1 MFPLS
6 FRKSMPNEGDTSVVD
21 RGTCIVGCL
30 SVTSSLP
37 SPSTAW
43 TTKAYI
49 SQNPWRLEVRH
60 VVYVLLTGCASTS
73 GGGSDQCEITPM
85 TGGWNFLT
93 RKVVKVTSDSE
104 AAVCSHAYNLRSPL
118 ADQCQGTAAVVVMSP
133 WGGCMVGL
141 FLGLGRWQSHLVLHP
156 CYKFW
161 EPSNILQQVSFC
173 FNCPARILLFAYRKL
188 YMETCSRNC
197 GNRGSCFFFC
207 LKWMKWFHRI
217 DGGWAE
223 TLRMSGVYEWTEVER
238 DFTESLKWVSSCKLF
253 IHLFNIYECILCSR
267 YHARFYAYDSKIT
280 RIPAHRMFTYF
291 QIVHVG
297 NL

>member
-21 RGTCIVGCL
+21 RGTCTVGCL

-73 GGGSDQCEITPM
+73 GGGSDQCEIPPV

-93 RKVVKVTSDSE
+93 RKVVKVTSDLE
-104 AAVCSHAYNLRSPL
+104 AAVAML
-118 ADQCQGTAAVVVMSP
+118 TASGLHWLINVKEQQRWLSCLPEAAGV
-133 WGGCMVGL
+133 VGL
-141 FLGLGRWQSHLVLHP
+141 FLGLGRWQSHLVLHT

-173 FNCPARILLFAYRKL
+173 FNCPAKILLFAYRKL
-188 YMETCSRNC
+188 YMEACSRNC

-207 LKWMKWFHRI
+207 LK
-217 DGGWAE
+217 
-223 TLRMSGVYEWTEVER
+223 
-238 DFTESLKWVSSCKLF
+238 
-253 IHLFNIYECILCSR
+253 
-267 YHARFYAYDSKIT
+267 
-280 RIPAHRMFTYF
+280 
-291 QIVHVG
+291 
-297 NL
+297 